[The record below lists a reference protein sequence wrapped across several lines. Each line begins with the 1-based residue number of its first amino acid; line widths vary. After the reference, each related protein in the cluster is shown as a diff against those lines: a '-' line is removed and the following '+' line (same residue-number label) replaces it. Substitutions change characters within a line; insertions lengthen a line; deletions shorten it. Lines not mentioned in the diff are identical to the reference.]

1 MMTAQRARPLSV
13 LIVDD
18 DPVFSALA
26 EAVLLDAGCAN
37 VEIAEAGES
46 GVRSAL
52 SVAARHDMVL
62 LDLNMPGFDGLA
74 AMRHLAGIDFAGSVA
89 LVSGEKPAVL
99 QASAGLARLHG
110 LRLSGILSKP
120 LRADELISALA
131 ASAQGKG
138 RAKPRLAHA
147 TTGGLDK
154 VARLVPVYQPK
165 VRLADKS
172 IYGAEALMRVIL
184 KDGRVAPPVNYL
196 AKATKAGSLGE
207 ATLSFLDT
215 ILDDA
220 RSWRGTHSHRPIS
233 INIPAPL
240 LEKDGYM
247 DRFVQI
253 VRERGLKSSQITVE
267 MTEAALPKNMS
278 KMVEIMTRLRMA
290 GFGLAIDDY
299 GTGMANYDI
308 LRQCPF
314 TELKLDRSVVQAA
327 THDDLAC
334 GFIGNCVSISRA
346 LSMTI
351 VAEGVETAE
360 QTDAMLRLG
369 IDVIQ
374 GYFFSRPLSQ
384 AEYAAVLM
392 SPGTGAQVS
401 SYVKL

>member
-1 MMTAQRARPLSV
+1 MATMQKTIPLSV

-37 VEIAEAGES
+37 VEIAPDGES
-46 GVRSAL
+46 GIRSAL
-52 SVAARHDMVL
+52 AGAERHDLVL

-74 AMRHLAGIDFAGSVA
+74 AMRHLADTGYAGSIA
-89 LVSGEKPAVL
+89 IVSGENPAVV
-99 QASAGLARLHG
+99 QASAGLAKLHG
-110 LRLSGILSKP
+110 LRLAGILSKP
-120 LRADELISALA
+120 LRADELTAALA
-131 ASAQGKG
+131 ASAKETGRSKLRPGPARSEHIGKFE
-138 RAKPRLAHA
+138 RLIA
-147 TTGGLDK
+147 
-154 VARLVPVYQPK
+154 VYQPK
-165 VRLADKS
+165 IRLADKS
-172 IYGAEALMRVIL
+172 IYGAEALMRVVL
-184 KDGRVAPPVNYL
+184 EDGRIAPPADYL
-196 AKATKAGSLGE
+196 TAVTKAGRLGE
-207 ATLSFLDT
+207 ATVSFLAT

-220 RSWRGTHSHRPIS
+220 QSWSAKHSQRPIS

-240 LEKDGYM
+240 LEEDGYM

-267 MTEAALPKNMS
+267 MTEAALPEDLS

-314 TELKLDRSVVQAA
+314 TELKIDRSVVQSA
-327 THDDLAC
+327 THDALAC
-334 GFIGNCVSISRA
+334 GFIGNCVSIARG

-360 QTDAMLRLG
+360 QADAMRRLG

-374 GYFFSRPLSQ
+374 GYFFSKPLSQ
-384 AEYAAVLM
+384 AEYSDILEPRG
-392 SPGTGAQVS
+392 SGR
-401 SYVKL
+401 